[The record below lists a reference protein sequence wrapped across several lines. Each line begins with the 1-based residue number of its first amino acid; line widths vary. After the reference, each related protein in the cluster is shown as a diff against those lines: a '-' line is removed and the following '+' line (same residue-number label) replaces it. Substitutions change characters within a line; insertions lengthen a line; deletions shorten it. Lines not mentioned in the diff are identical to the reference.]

1 MAKIDFVQ
9 EKINNTLAG
18 LAGIMSSLAVTD
30 NAITKRAYID
40 TSPMRKRDSVE
51 HPTDKAPVHS
61 SYSSEQ
67 LPVGETLRLD
77 IYSTW
82 GDQNYVGLNGLEFFD
97 GSGALIQPNL
107 GGMVPSDS
115 NSRDVCII
123 SIEANPP
130 GLGSLVGGD
139 VEDPRKVSN
148 LLDGVNITRN
158 DLHVW
163 LAPQINAMCSEGID
177 HLQTTDSKFGLVAT
191 ITVRF
196 NKSTQLS
203 FMRIFNYNKSR
214 AHNQRGVKKCKILLD
229 ENTIYEG

>member
-1 MAKIDFVQ
+1 M
-9 EKINNTLAG
+9 
-18 LAGIMSSLAVTD
+18 
-30 NAITKRAYID
+30 
-40 TSPMRKRDSVE
+40 
-51 HPTDKAPVHS
+51 
-61 SYSSEQ
+61 
-67 LPVGETLRLD
+67 
-77 IYSTW
+77 
-82 GDQNYVGLNGLEFFD
+82 NGLEFFD

-107 GGMVPSDS
+107 GGMIPSDS
-115 NSRDVCII
+115 NSREVCIF

-163 LAPQINAMCSEGID
+163 LAPQINAMCSEGND
-177 HLQTTDSKFGLVAT
+177 PLQTTDSKFGLVAT

-214 AHNQRGVKKCKILLD
+214 AHNQRGVKQCKILLD